1 MENEEL
7 IRIHWHVDRT
17 AEPAMYM
24 LVCDD
29 PEHADM
35 QVSVS
40 SADMTERVAKAK
52 LMQAM
57 FELGKEKVEYYISKC
72 MYVLFAIPIC
82 PMGMLVLMK

>member
-1 MENEEL
+1 MDNEEL

-57 FELGKEKVEYYISKC
+57 FEIGKEKG
-72 MYVLFAIPIC
+72 IPPYRLRFKIN
-82 PMGMLVLMK
+82 GIEE

>member
-1 MENEEL
+1 MENPEL

-17 AEPAMYM
+17 AEPAVYM

-29 PEHADM
+29 PEHADI

-40 SADMTERVAKAK
+40 SAEMTERVAKAK

-57 FELGKEKVEYYISKC
+57 YELGKKKG
-72 MYVLFAIPIC
+72 IPPYRLRFKIN
-82 PMGMLVLMK
+82 GIEE

>member
-1 MENEEL
+1 METQEI

-17 AEPAMYM
+17 KEPAMYM

-29 PEHADM
+29 PNHADL

-40 SADMTERVAKAK
+40 SEEMTERVAKAK

-57 FELGKEKVEYYISKC
+57 FELGKEKGILPQQLRFKINGIEE
-72 MYVLFAIPIC
+72 
-82 PMGMLVLMK
+82 

>member
-1 MENEEL
+1 METQEI

-57 FELGKEKVEYYISKC
+57 FELGKEKG
-72 MYVLFAIPIC
+72 IPPYRLRFKIN
-82 PMGMLVLMK
+82 GIEE

>member
-1 MENEEL
+1 MDNTEL
-7 IRIHWHVDRT
+7 IRIHWHIDRS
-17 AEPAMYM
+17 AEPPVYM

-29 PEHADM
+29 DAYADL

-57 FELGKEKVEYYISKC
+57 YELGKEKG
-72 MYVLFAIPIC
+72 IPPQRLRFKIN
-82 PMGMLVLMK
+82 GIEE